1 MTLGKVQQNINPWT
15 REEEMAIFNNQSLN
29 VSEITLLV
37 NEVSAVKRTVQGV
50 TKKMS
55 RKGFKVRTATTKE
68 VKQ

>member
-1 MTLGKVQQNINPWT
+1 MTLGKAQQNINPWT

-55 RKGFKVRTATTKE
+55 RKGFKVRTTTTKE
-68 VKQ
+68 VKL